1 MKGIAQWGFRPT
13 PLLPEILR
21 DRWTGELPK
30 WVISELNLLPGSSF
44 GSLGSGVWK
53 NFSEAGV
60 SGRIRSFLISAIR
73 NRLAEV
79 SDLCLINEVWPKS
92 LLPRDVPW
100 SARTRNCL
108 EKEGLL
114 DDPARLVKLR
124 VKDLLRI
131 HAFGAASVL
140 DLSCVAEAV
149 LTAGRSRPPEPSNV
163 VADILYLIEHDWAE
177 QISSDDPRF
186 ADIIPVGSGNS
197 MNGSIG

>member
-1 MKGIAQWGFRPT
+1 MAEEFAEPRC
-13 PLLPEILR
+13 
-21 DRWTGELPK
+21 
-30 WVISELNLLPGSSF
+30 
-44 GSLGSGVWK
+44 SLVG
-53 NFSEAGV
+53 
-60 SGRIRSFLISAIR
+60 
-73 NRLAEV
+73 
-79 SDLCLINEVWPKS
+79 
-92 LLPRDVPW
+92 
-100 SARTRNCL
+100 TYRNCL

-186 ADIIPVGSGNS
+186 ARHDSGWKWDTL
-197 MNGSIG
+197 